1 MQRRWEP
8 WRWGPWG
15 LAIGSYDDEYRRS
28 SKLIFLPLQKRLK
41 NSALTIPRSFHIW
54 KEVERWKGSVSGC
67 LMSWLKIKKNF
78 FWNAIFSYCMQHTI
92 SWLDCDVWWKVDL
105 YDNQQWPAQWLDW
118 EEAPKHFSKPNLH
131 QKKVMV
137 KKKKKKKRSWSLFGS
152 LLPVW
157 SITTFWIAVKPLHL
171 RSMFSKLMRCTKN
184 CNVCRQHWSTERAQ
198 FSTTPDHTLH
208 KQCFKSWTNWA
219 MKFCLIRRIHLS
231 SRQLTTTSS
240 SVSVTVL
247 QGKMLPQ
254 PPGGRTHFARVH
266 RVLKHG
272 FVCYG
277 SKQICFSLAKMYWL

>member
-15 LAIGSYDDEYRRS
+15 LAIGSYDDEFRRS

-137 KKKKKKKRSWSLFGS
+137 KKKKKKKDHGHCLVVCCPSDPLQLSESRWNHYIWEVCSANWWDAPKTATSAGS
-152 LLPVW
+152 IGQLKGPN
-157 SITTFWIAVKPLHL
+157 SPRHPTT
-171 RSMFSKLMRCTKN
+171 RCTSSASK
-184 CNVCRQHWSTERAQ
+184 VEPTGLWSFAS
-198 FSTTPDHTLH
+198 STVFT
-208 KQCFKSWTNWA
+208 
-219 MKFCLIRRIHLS
+219 
-231 SRQLTTTSS
+231 
-240 SVSVTVL
+240 
-247 QGKMLPQ
+247 
-254 PPGGRTHFARVH
+254 
-266 RVLKHG
+266 
-272 FVCYG
+272 
-277 SKQICFSLAKMYWL
+277 